1 MLSTKDNAA
10 ETFFRTAT
18 DDMNVLFKA
27 SKIIRSE
34 LLNHTKWKFSGSLN
48 SFDVSSPLKLF
59 VKWVIAGLR
68 ENIAPERKIEEI
80 KTTTNSTIQMLIGA
94 VKTNDQV
101 PTRKSDDDENY
112 QRFRLLQYQRDS

>member
-1 MLSTKDNAA
+1 MKS
-10 ETFFRTAT
+10 
-18 DDMNVLFKA
+18 
-27 SKIIRSE
+27 
-34 LLNHTKWKFSGSLN
+34 
-48 SFDVSSPLKLF
+48 F

-101 PTRKSDDDENY
+101 PTRKSDDTTRTTND
-112 QRFRLLQYQRDS
+112 